1 MVVVG
6 VYKSWNEA
14 LRVILR
20 KIRTMVTWLGHL
32 SLGGPTL
39 TGPVTTDGLTTLDG
53 GHVITDPVIPPP
65 SG

>member
-1 MVVVG
+1 
-6 VYKSWNEA
+6 
-14 LRVILR
+14 
-20 KIRTMVTWLGHL
+20 MVTWLGHL